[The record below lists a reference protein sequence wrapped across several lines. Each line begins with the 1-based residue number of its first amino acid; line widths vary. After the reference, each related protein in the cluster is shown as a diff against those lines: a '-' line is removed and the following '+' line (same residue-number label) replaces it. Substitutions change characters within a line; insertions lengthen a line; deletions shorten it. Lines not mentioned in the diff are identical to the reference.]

1 MSYKDYVTIS
11 QLYSEKM
18 QKGAPG
24 RTSRRKQEAPV
35 SRSVGAIIVSTY
47 NILSAELMTHIKG
60 AGYI

>member
-1 MSYKDYVTIS
+1 
-11 QLYSEKM
+11 M